1 MKVSTTLK
9 PLVFAIAA
17 AMALAVQANSQ
28 SNDDDDPLLDRRA
41 GDSSASVS
49 RDQYVGDDNA
59 VSNEGTENT
68 VELSDSLEGNDGNVG
83 ANFAAGSMNQQGN
96 DVVIATADEDF
107 VFGTATA
114 SITMNQDNEGS
125 VAQVSNANSIDA
137 SGFGNDAS
145 GNVGLNM
152 AAGDLNQQGNALAI
166 ATARG
171 WEVNADGGGEQS
183 MSGNTVDNRASSAEF
198 TKSFEY
204 TKDFSRDY
212 TLDDSSD
219 STSSSSTAHE
229 EASDSSKSASAS
241 ASASYDSSK
250 SSSRTY
256 SASLD
261 KSVTVDKSH
270 SSSSES
276 SASLDLDASA
286 SASIDTSTFSGVD
299 RDDDSVERTSSSSV
313 DADLEVG
320 VTVDASRSSA
330 HESSS
335 SLDVTAS
342 VDKETSATSEKS
354 REWSADFSYDAATSE
369 EASSSSSDDSETSAT
384 SNRDIEEVETSS
396 LATAVTFTEGYTF
409 LTPVTNTVS
418 LSDALNGASGNM
430 GVNIAAGTSNQ
441 QMNTMSIAV
450 GCDACSE

>member
-17 AMALAVQANSQ
+17 AMALAVQAQ
-28 SNDDDDPLLDRRA
+28 TGDEDDPLLDRRA
-41 GDSSASVS
+41 GDASASVS
-49 RDQYVGDDNA
+49 RDQYNGGDNT

-83 ANFAAGSMNQQGN
+83 ANFAAGSLNQQGN

-114 SITMNQDNEGS
+114 SIAIDQENDGS
-125 VAQVSNANSIDA
+125 SAQVSNVNGIDA

-171 WEVNADGGGEQS
+171 WEVSAEGGGEQN
-183 MSGNTVDNRASSAEF
+183 MSGNTVDNRATSAVYE
-198 TKSFEY
+198 TSTEE
-204 TKDFSRDY
+204 TLDFNRTY
-212 TLDDSSD
+212 TLDDTGD
-219 STSSSSTAHE
+219 SSSSYSRSTE
-229 EASDSSKSASAS
+229 ELSDSSRSTSAS
-241 ASASYDSSK
+241 ASASYDSSTASASTH
-250 SSSRTY
+250 SS
-256 SASLD
+256 SLD
-261 KSVTVDKSH
+261 KSVTVDRSS

-276 SASLDLDASA
+276 SASLDIDASA
-286 SASIDTSTFSGVD
+286 SASLDTSRSSSVD
-299 RDDDSVERTSSSSV
+299 RDDDSVERTSSRSL
-313 DADLEVG
+313 DADLDVG
-320 VTVDASRSSA
+320 VTVDAATSSA
-330 HESSS
+330 SESSR
-335 SLDVTAS
+335 SLDVAKS
-342 VDKETSATSEKS
+342 VDKESSSTRDES
-354 REWSADFSYDAATSE
+354 REWSADFSSDVSTSE
-369 EASSSSSDDSETSAT
+369 EASSSSSEDIDESSTAS
-384 SNRDIEEVETSS
+384 RDIEEVESSS
-396 LATAVTFTEGYTF
+396 LATTVTLTEGYTF